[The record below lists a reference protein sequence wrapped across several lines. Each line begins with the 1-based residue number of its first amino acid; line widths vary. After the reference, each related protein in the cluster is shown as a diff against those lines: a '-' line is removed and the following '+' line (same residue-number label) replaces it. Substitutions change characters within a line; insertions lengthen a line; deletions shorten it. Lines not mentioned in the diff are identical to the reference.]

1 MYKKYRTNDK
11 IPVEFD
17 SAECQEQINELKQ
30 YGFTNIKSKVYKRIR
45 SLTSEEY
52 ISLIKTYSDHNALPE
67 KVRNTFENDMKK
79 AIDDVGGVINIYDT
93 IDLYLGRNSL

>member
-45 SLTSEEY
+45 RLTSEKY
-52 ISLIKTYSDHNALPE
+52 ISLVKTYS
-67 KVRNTFENDMKK
+67 
-79 AIDDVGGVINIYDT
+79 T
-93 IDLYLGRNSL
+93 ITLCLKNFGTLLKMI